1 MGGQLSLVCCRVLLC
16 RSCTNTT
23 SWIKFLLRGLY
34 DIMPLCFIHFLLTVT
49 PPLWGRLPLNSEII
63 VPDSWLEKS
72 EAPRKT
78 FWLAQ
83 GQGKNMPARTEFI
96 TREGNFHHEKLGF
109 LTVEMAGHREV
120 GHEVSKGTA
129 KNSRCCLHICQIV
142 HHTPVAVLLRHGLTI
157 PHSHGNCGLV

>member
-1 MGGQLSLVCCRVLLC
+1 MLHSFSVNGRNALMGR
-16 RSCTNTT
+16 
-23 SWIKFLLRGLY
+23 
-34 DIMPLCFIHFLLTVT
+34 P
-49 PPLWGRLPLNSEII
+49 PLNSEIM

-72 EAPRKT
+72 ETPRKT

-83 GQGKNMPARTEFI
+83 GQEKNMPARTEFI

-120 GHEVSKGTA
+120 GHEVSKRTA
-129 KNSRCCLHICQIV
+129 KKARCCLHICQIV

-157 PHSHGNCGLV
+157 PHSHGNCGLILKLTNLGAHLWVFNVFHFIFREGSLHASAKFHSL